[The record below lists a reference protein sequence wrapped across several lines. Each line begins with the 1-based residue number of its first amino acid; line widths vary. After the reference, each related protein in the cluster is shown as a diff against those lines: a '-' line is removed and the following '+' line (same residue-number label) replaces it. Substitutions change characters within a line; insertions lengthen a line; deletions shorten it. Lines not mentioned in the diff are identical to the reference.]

1 MSLTVTGTG
10 VTGSDYTLTSNHT
23 FNSTS
28 GKLYTFTGTK
38 AYTITPSATI
48 TDMYIWLVGGGG
60 GGGQGSEYVADGFN
74 QINGVQGAGGGGGG
88 VINGYRIS
96 SFSGG
101 TFTVGAG
108 GLTRSTGSN
117 TTIIASSLTY
127 IGRGGN
133 SGGDGNNGSA
143 RGIGGTANTAGTTT
157 NCVNGALGSGI
168 SGGGVQPGVDGAAA
182 TIDNTIYLG
191 GGGASG
197 NLDENPTADGGLSN
211 YGGGGKGGDGF
222 GTTNGSFTGGESG
235 QPGVIYVWF
244 ASAATPAPTT
254 PASLS
259 SSSVL
264 YNGFTVTWSGASGA
278 TSYTYTLNGTTATP
292 SSQTSTSATFSGLD
306 PDTNY
311 AVIVYA
317 VNAGGNTPSSSFT
330 IRTSSGGTVP
340 DGGLNGPTPCFL
352 QGSKILCSLN
362 DQDTYVPIEQMR
374 PGTLVKTSDNSY
386 RRVKFI
392 GYSAMVNPG
401 SNERIEKRI
410 YVCRKQ
416 TYPELEDDLYLTG
429 NHSILVSRITDEEK
443 EQLLKNLGDIFV
455 TAGKY
460 RLVTFIDKRSEPW
473 ASEGKYTVWHLALES
488 NNEVVNYGVYA
499 NGLLVETAC
508 IQTLRDKSG
517 MTFL

>member
-1 MSLTVTGTG
+1 MSLTVTG
-10 VTGSDYTLTSNHT
+10 GSLGTDYTITSNHT

-60 GGGQGSEYVADGFN
+60 GGGQGSEYSPDGFN
-74 QINGVQGAGGGGGG
+74 NINGVQGAGGGGGG

-108 GLTRSTGSN
+108 GSTRNTGSN

-168 SGGGVQPGVDGAAA
+168 SGGGVQSGVNGAAA

-222 GTTNGSFTGGESG
+222 GTTNGSFTGGEPG

-244 ASAATPAPTT
+244 ASGGTPSAPTT

-259 SSSVL
+259 SSSIL
-264 YNGFTVTWSGASGA
+264 SNGFTVSWSGGTGA
-278 TSYTYTLNGTTATP
+278 TSYTYTLNGITRTP
-292 SSQTSTSATFSGLD
+292 SSQTSTSATFTGLSSNTD
-306 PDTNY
+306 Y
-311 AVIVYA
+311 AVIVTA
-317 VNAGGNTPSSSFT
+317 RNNGGDTSSSSFT
-330 IRTSSGGTVP
+330 IRTSGSGG
-340 DGGLNGPTPCFL
+340 GGAPIPCFL

-362 DQDTYVPIEQMR
+362 DQDTYLPIEQMR

-386 RRVKFI
+386 RRVKLI
-392 GYSAMVNPG
+392 GNSAMVNPA
-401 SNERIEKRI
+401 NKERIEKRL
-410 YVCRKQ
+410 YVCRKE

-460 RLVTFIDKRSEPW
+460 RLVAFIDKRSEPW